1 MRGLLKAPR
10 QDVEKPMISRAAFLF
25 RRFPQ
30 AFNTPAVDN
39 PGKFN

>member
-1 MRGLLKAPR
+1 LKTVWTAA
-10 QDVEKPMISRAAFLF
+10 EKPLISGTAVFE

-39 PGKFN
+39 AGKFN